1 MLLRVFFFLDAVETS
16 REYALL
22 GEFLTMGVTL
32 GLWRSTESLM
42 NDFDDPAS
50 VISAISVVRSS
61 FFRRFSRF

>member
-1 MLLRVFFFLDAVETS
+1 
-16 REYALL
+16 
-22 GEFLTMGVTL
+22 MGVTL

-61 FFRRFSRF
+61 FLDVFRDFKNPRFLRDRETCIRQRLHCYLI